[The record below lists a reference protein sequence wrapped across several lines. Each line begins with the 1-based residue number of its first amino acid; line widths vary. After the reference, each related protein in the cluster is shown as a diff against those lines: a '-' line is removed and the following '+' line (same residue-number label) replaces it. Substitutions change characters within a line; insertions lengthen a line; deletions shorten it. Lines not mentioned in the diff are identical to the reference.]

1 MFGRLF
7 LGKYSWFYSLFLVGS
22 FGLLHLGV
30 FLIQLCFFKEDIF
43 FHLEITLQLNDRMI
57 CKNQWGKH
65 QLLGQNVDMLESY
78 FQNSARI

>member
-7 LGKYSWFYSLFLVGS
+7 WGKYSWFYSLFLVGS
-22 FGLLHLGV
+22 FGLLHLGF